1 MDIEER
7 HGKEPEGEQAKDE
20 SKEDSVVALVGC
32 RGSLLHTIIGESALA
47 RLLMAKV
54 RFSFGFS
61 NRRPTEE
68 LRAAVQT

>member
-7 HGKEPEGEQAKDE
+7 HGKEPEGEQAKDK
-20 SKEDSVVALVGC
+20 SKENSVVALVGC
-32 RGSLLHTIIGESALA
+32 RGSLLHTIIEESALA

-61 NRRPTEE
+61 NRKPMEE
-68 LRAAVQT
+68 LQDAVQT

>member
-7 HGKEPEGEQAKDE
+7 HGKEPEGEQAKDKSE
-20 SKEDSVVALVGC
+20 EDSVVALVGC
-32 RGSLLHTIIGESALA
+32 RRSLLHTIIGESALA

-61 NRRPTEE
+61 NRRPTGE
-68 LRAAVQT
+68 LQDAVQT

>member
-20 SKEDSVVALVGC
+20 SKENSVVALVGC
-32 RGSLLHTIIGESALA
+32 RGSLLHTIIEESALA

-54 RFSFGFS
+54 RFFFGFS
-61 NRRPTEE
+61 NRRPTGESQD
-68 LRAAVQT
+68 AVQT

>member
-20 SKEDSVVALVGC
+20 SEEDSVVALVGC

-54 RFSFGFS
+54 RFFLVFS
-61 NRRPTEE
+61 NHRCVDKFRPTGE
-68 LRAAVQT
+68 T